1 MRKTMKYNLYEIG
14 ISLTLYRTV
23 EVPEGVID
31 PEDYINEYF
40 TDNKTMKEAIDDNDF
55 EIENL
60 FSNRVGE

>member
-1 MRKTMKYNLYEIG
+1 MKYNLYEIG

-40 TDNKTMKEAIDDNDF
+40 TDNKTMKEAIDDCDFQIEDIFSHKVGNND
-55 EIENL
+55 
-60 FSNRVGE
+60 